1 MGDSQMARV
10 ETGPGGDLNDAARS
24 DLTFG
29 PESRN
34 DGQLSGDVSFE
45 ERAT

>member
-1 MGDSQMARV
+1 MARI
-10 ETGPGGDLNDAARS
+10 ETGPGDDVTDAARS

-29 PESRN
+29 PESRK
-34 DGQLSGDVSFE
+34 DGQLSGDVSFQ